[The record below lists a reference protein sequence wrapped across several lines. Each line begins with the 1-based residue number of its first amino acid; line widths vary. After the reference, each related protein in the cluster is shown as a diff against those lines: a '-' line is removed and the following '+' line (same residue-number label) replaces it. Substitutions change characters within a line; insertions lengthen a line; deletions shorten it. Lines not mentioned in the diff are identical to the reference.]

1 MDIHWNPQLEHILS
15 EEGERALCFSWLHTR
30 SHKQYSA
37 YSTYITI
44 PTVVLA
50 TLTGS
55 ASIGSKSLFGESEI
69 SGVVIGVIS
78 LSIGVLN
85 TISGYFSWAARAEG
99 HRLAAIAYT
108 KIHRFILIELSLPR
122 GERMAARDM
131 LKIVRDQL
139 DRLQETSPQIPDKV
153 IFEFQKKFGDS
164 TPDIKKPEI
173 TNGLDPIY
181 IYADEE
187 EIRNLPTIAH
197 TEKEALRK
205 ASIHPALLASR
216 RPSRD
221 NDLDGIG
228 TQVLSPISV
237 PTVRISSDDRT
248 PGMLRRSSLV
258 HRPIESEADNNHT
271 STSSCNQNTT

>member
-15 EEGERALCFSWLHTR
+15 EEGERALCFSWLHNR

-37 YSTYITI
+37 FSTYITI

-55 ASIGSKSLFGESEI
+55 ASIGSKSLFGDSEI
-69 SGVVIGVIS
+69 SSVVIGIVS

-85 TISGYFSWAARAEG
+85 TISGYFSWASRAEG
-99 HRLAAIAYT
+99 HRLSAIAYT

-122 GERMAARDM
+122 AERMAARDM

-153 IFEFQKKFGDS
+153 IVEFQKKFGET

-187 EIRNLPTIAH
+187 EIRNLPTDIQNS
-197 TEKEALRK
+197 KDALRK
-205 ASIHPALLASR
+205 ASIHPALLISR

-221 NDLDGIG
+221 NTLDNVGIPV
-228 TQVLSPISV
+228 TSPISL
-237 PTVRISSDDRT
+237 PTIKISNDDRT

-258 HRPIESEADNNHT
+258 RRLSESEVDNNHT
-271 STSSCNQNTT
+271 

>member
-1 MDIHWNPQLEHILS
+1 MDSPPVDIHWNPQLEHILS
-15 EEGERALCFSWLHTR
+15 EEGERALCFSWLHNR

-37 YSTYITI
+37 FSTYITI
-44 PTVVLA
+44 PTVILA

-55 ASIGSKSLFGESEI
+55 ASIGSKSLFGDSDI
-69 SGVVIGVIS
+69 SNVVIGIVS

-85 TISGYFSWAARAEG
+85 TVSGYFSWASRAEG
-99 HRLAAIAYT
+99 HRLSAIAYT

-122 GERMAARDM
+122 PERMAARDM
-131 LKIVRDQL
+131 LKVVRDQL

-153 IFEFQKKFGDS
+153 IAEFQKRFGDS

-187 EIRNLPTIAH
+187 EIRNLPTTAQ
-197 TEKEALRK
+197 TAKDALRK

-221 NDLDGIG
+221 ESLEQFG
-228 TQVLSPISV
+228 TPVLSPISV
-237 PTVRISSDDRT
+237 PTIRISSDDRT

-258 HRPIESEADNNHT
+258 HPPNESEADNNRT
-271 STSSCNQNTT
+271 